1 MSTPT
6 QRLAMAKE
14 IVNLEARRDHAGN
27 LDIYRLPSDDGGGR
41 YEVAGINEKYNP
53 TQAAR
58 LRDMILSGQYV
69 AAENYAVDFIAN
81 DTDSAA
87 TLTRIPAVESY
98 LRDCVFN
105 RGATGAVRILQH
117 AVEADVD
124 GDVGDE
130 TRKNVADAE
139 KDPEEFLKALRNA
152 REWYERSKYVGYR
165 ANLWQGMLNRFDNA
179 LVIARKFP
187 MVPQPANAP
196 SDKAPD
202 GKSWLTALGALFL
215 QFIEWL
221 SSRNA
226 SGPSPP
232 ATTPAKVNGPVWML
246 WAQKEVG
253 FHEIGVN
260 RGIEKYITLSKN
272 GTLAELLGEP
282 WCADFS
288 NAALEASGIRGTR
301 SAMARSYE
309 DSPYF
314 VPLNG
319 PSYGCIVTKWRGSRG
334 SGLGHVFFYLG
345 ENEHGV
351 FGLGGNQS
359 DSVSREYHAKDHIVG
374 YYWPKSVPLPVTG
387 AVTIAFGGETKGTET

>member
-1 MSTPT
+1 MSTPA

-27 LDIYRLPSDDGGGR
+27 LDIYRLPSNDGGGS

-53 TQAAR
+53 AQAAR
-58 LRDMILSGQYV
+58 LRDMIISGQYV
-69 AAENYAVDFIAN
+69 AAENYAQEVIAN

-87 TLTRIPAVESY
+87 KLTKIPAIESY
-98 LRDCVFN
+98 LRDCFFN
-105 RGATGAVRILQH
+105 RGATGAIRIVQH
-117 AVEADVD
+117 AVETGVD
-124 GDVGDE
+124 GEVGPD
-130 TRKNVADAE
+130 TRAKIAEAE

-165 ANLWQGMLNRFDNA
+165 ANLWPGLVNRWNNS
-179 LVIARKFP
+179 LTVARKFP
-187 MVPQPANAP
+187 MKPTTDVHTLPEA
-196 SDKAPD
+196 
-202 GKSWLTALGALFL
+202 SWLTVLLDGILAILARF
-215 QFIEWL
+215 
-221 SSRNA
+221 NKK
-226 SGPSPP
+226 P
-232 ATTPAKVNGPVWML
+232 AEPTPAVVNGPVWMV

-253 FHEIGVN
+253 FHETGVN
-260 RGIEKYITLSKN
+260 LGIEKYITLSKN

-314 VPLNG
+314 VRLKG
-319 PSYGCIVTKWRGSRG
+319 PAYGCIVTKWRVSPTNGQ
-334 SGLGHVFFYLG
+334 GHVFFYLG
-345 ENEHGV
+345 ENAHGV

-359 DSVSREYHAKDHIVG
+359 DSVSRQYHDRDHIVG

-387 AVTIAFGGETKGTET
+387 AVTLVYNGETKGTET